1 MKRLATGA
9 AGLDELIGGGLPSQT
24 TTLVVGACG
33 TGKTVFCTGFVYAG
47 VSRKENGVIAC
58 FNEPPR
64 KLRDNSKP
72 FGWDLRA
79 MEKKGRLLLVDAS
92 SPRAGAASM
101 EEHALRNLNFDDAL
115 HYILSACR
123 KINAKRLAID
133 SLSSM
138 LASTDN
144 PRVALSRL
152 TSALEKAG
160 ITSVLSA
167 EPLGRTEGFVEEH
180 LADAVIALKKREGT
194 RFLEIRKMRGSPHS
208 LYEHPYRISEMGLSV
223 DKAAVTF

>member
-1 MKRLATGA
+1 
-9 AGLDELIGGGLPSQT
+9 
-24 TTLVVGACG
+24 VVGACG

-47 VSRKENGVIAC
+47 TLQKENGVIAC

-79 MEKKGRLLLVDAS
+79 MEKKGKLLLVDAS
-92 SPRAGAASM
+92 SPRAGTTSL
-101 EEHALRNLNFDDAL
+101 EEHSLRNLNFDDAL

-144 PRVALSRL
+144 PRTALSRL
-152 TSALEKAG
+152 TSTLEKAG
-160 ITSVLSA
+160 ITSVLST
-167 EPLGRTEGFVEEH
+167 EPLGRNEGFVEEH
-180 LADAVIALKKREGT
+180 LADAVIVLKKREGT
-194 RFLEIRKMRGSPHS
+194 RLLEIKKMRGSPHS
-208 LYEHPYRISEMGLSV
+208 LYEHPYRISEMGIAV

>member
-1 MKRLATGA
+1 MKRLTTGA
-9 AGLDELIGGGLPSQT
+9 AGLDELIGGGLIQQT
-24 TTLVVGACG
+24 TTLVIGGCG

-47 VSRKENGVIAC
+47 VFEKENGVIAC
-58 FNEPPR
+58 FNEPPK
-64 KLRDNSKP
+64 KLRENSKP
-72 FGWDLRA
+72 FGWDLQS

-92 SPRAGAASM
+92 SARSGVASM

-115 HYILSACR
+115 HYILSACS
-123 KINAKRLAID
+123 KVNAKRLAID

-144 PRVALSRL
+144 PRTALSRL

-160 ITSVLSA
+160 VTSVLSA
-167 EPLGRTEGFVEEH
+167 EPLGRDEGFVEEH
-180 LADAVIALKKREGT
+180 LADAVISLKKREGS

-208 LYEHPYRISEMGLSV
+208 LYEHPYRISETGFAV
-223 DKAAVTF
+223 DKAAVNF